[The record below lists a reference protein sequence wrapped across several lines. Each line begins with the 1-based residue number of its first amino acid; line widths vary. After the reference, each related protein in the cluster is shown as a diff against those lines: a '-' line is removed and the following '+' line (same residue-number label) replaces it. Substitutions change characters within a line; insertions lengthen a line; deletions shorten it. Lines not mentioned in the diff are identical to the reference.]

1 MFKKLTASLY
11 LVLFIMNSS
20 YAGGESDLSSKTMS
34 NSNLYGAYTLSFG
47 ELDWRSISTFANEP
61 NLYQPVSIDGWI
73 GKRLSEDTE
82 GIIRS
87 KLTYFGGR
95 TGNTSQ
101 PEDDA
106 VRSTFNIEILHLRHY
121 ESSTSFLNLGYY
133 YVDENESGYAN
144 TDTINISSSLGYVTD
159 SLILGLGAGTTE
171 QRNSAFVV
179 DELVFFHIAYKLP
192 ITSKFNLIA
201 SKHYSEYQRKLSCCA
216 DSPDEDMDITGL
228 KLTYDL
234 ENSLI
239 SFGGDRYTIDNS
251 RTNGTNFPKN
261 KGGSVYLSW
270 TIPIGGSSSKR
281 TNFIM
286 ENRPAL
292 EEVLGF
298 GAALN

>member
-1 MFKKLTASLY
+1 MLKKLTAALY
-11 LVLFIMNSS
+11 FVVFIMNSS
-20 YAGGESDLSSKTMS
+20 YAGGESDSSSKTVS
-34 NSNLYGAYTLSFG
+34 NSDLYGAYTLSFG
-47 ELDWRSISTFANEP
+47 ELDWRSITTFNNEP
-61 NLYQPVSIDGWI
+61 NIYQPVSIDGWI
-73 GKRLSEDTE
+73 GKRLSEGTE

-87 KLTYFGGR
+87 KLTYYER
-95 TGNTSQ
+95 TGNVVQ

-133 YVDENESGYAN
+133 YVDENESNFAN
-144 TDTINISSSLGYVTD
+144 TDIINISSSLGYATD

-179 DELVFFHIAYKLP
+179 DELVFFHITYKLP
-192 ITSKFNLIA
+192 ITSKINLIA

-216 DSPDEDMDITGL
+216 DSPDQDMDITGL

-251 RTNGTNFPKN
+251 RTNGINFPKN

-270 TIPIGGSSSKR
+270 TIPIGGSSSQR

-286 ENRPAL
+286 ENRPAV